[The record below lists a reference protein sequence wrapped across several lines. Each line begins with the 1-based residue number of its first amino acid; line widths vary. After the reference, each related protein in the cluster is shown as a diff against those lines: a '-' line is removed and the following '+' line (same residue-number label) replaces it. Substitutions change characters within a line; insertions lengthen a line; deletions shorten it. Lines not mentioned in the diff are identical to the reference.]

1 MDMDDRRIDRIL
13 RNLILNALEHGE
25 GRPVNISV
33 AANDNA
39 VAVAVRDHGIGM
51 TPAEAARVFDRFWR
65 ADPARARTT
74 GGSGL
79 GLSIAAE
86 DTKLHNGWLQ
96 AWGRKGSGANFRLTL
111 PLRQGETITK
121 SPLQLEPV
129 DVGLHGAGAN
139 GPCCCWTT
147 RRPRAPTCRQ
157 AGTGTRPPEQRVP
170 AQREPERR
178 RGHERCHREGHP
190 AAAALL
196 AVLLFL
202 LTSCAQIPRSGP
214 VGKSTDESAGNPNNA
229 PVFFP
234 SAPRAGAGPEA
245 VIEDF
250 YLAGSG
256 YEDDYAVARQYLTQA
271 SSVTWKPD
279 QRVLVFRSARVV
291 PTGVE
296 NVFNYEL
303 DVSYS
308 VDADGVA
315 TQLPEGTKE
324 NIPATLTQVDGE
336 WRIAE
341 LPDGTAIPEETFK
354 VIYGAYPIYFYDP
367 TFTYAVPDVRWF
379 IKKKTVKA
387 MTSALLGGPAP
398 YLKGAVV
405 SAFPS
410 GIKLARESVPVVSGA
425 AQVDLTAKDLV
436 EASNEDR
443 LRMQTQLALTFRSQP
458 DVINVEL
465 RANQDLV
472 RVEDNGSVLPP
483 IRDKNVPARQIAVSN
498 NDLVRYE
505 NNRISPLPD
514 IQSVSS
520 LSPRAPA
527 ESPVSQSAAFLN
539 AGRGTLYSVVP
550 GQPARSLTTRATLT
564 RPSFDRYDW
573 VWTAG
578 PGANGATE
586 LVAYRPAGVAE
597 GATVP
602 TVTVSPAGFPDG
614 PSRNS
619 RSHARA
625 PAPSSSRSRTA
636 KPRSR

>member
-1 MDMDDRRIDRIL
+1 VKVHPSKL
-13 RNLILNALEHGE
+13 A
-25 GRPVNISV
+25 SAC
-33 AANDNA
+33 AA
-39 VAVAVRDHGIGM
+39 V
-51 TPAEAARVFDRFWR
+51 
-65 ADPARARTT
+65 
-74 GGSGL
+74 
-79 GLSIAAE
+79 
-86 DTKLHNGWLQ
+86 
-96 AWGRKGSGANFRLTL
+96 
-111 PLRQGETITK
+111 
-121 SPLQLEPV
+121 
-129 DVGLHGAGAN
+129 
-139 GPCCCWTT
+139 
-147 RRPRAPTCRQ
+147 
-157 AGTGTRPPEQRVP
+157 
-170 AQREPERR
+170 
-178 RGHERCHREGHP
+178 
-190 AAAALL
+190 L
-196 AVLLFL
+196 AVVLFL

-234 SAPRAGAGPEA
+234 SAPRPGASPES

-291 PTGVE
+291 RTSVE
-296 NVFNYEL
+296 NVFNYQL
-303 DVSYS
+303 DVAYS
-308 VDADGVA
+308 VDPDGVA
-315 TQLPEGTKE
+315 TPLPPGTME

-336 WRIAE
+336 WKIADIA
-341 LPDGTAIPEETFK
+341 DGTAIPEETFK

-367 TFTYAVPDVRWF
+367 TYTYAVPDVRWF

-472 RVEDNGSVLPP
+472 RVEDNGSVLAP
-483 IRDKNVPARQIAVSN
+483 IRDKNVPARQIAISN
-498 NDLVRYE
+498 NELVRYE
-505 NNRISPLPD
+505 NNKISPLPD
-514 IQSVSS
+514 MQSVAA
-520 LSPRAPA
+520 LAPREPA
-527 ESPVSQSAAFLN
+527 ESPVSQAAAFLN
-539 AGRGTLYSVVP
+539 AGRTTLYSIVP
-550 GQPARSLTTRATLT
+550 GQPARALTTRARLS
-564 RPSFDRYDW
+564 RPSFGRYDW

-578 PGANGATE
+578 PGASGAAE
-586 LVAYRPAGVAE
+586 VVAYRPAGVAE
-597 GATVP
+597 GAAVPSVSFAPGWLAGRTVKEFR
-602 TVTVSPAGFPDG
+602 VSREG
-614 PSRNS
+614 
-619 RSHARA
+619 ARA
-625 PAPSSSRSRTA
+625 LVISEQNGKARVQVTGIIRAADGTPRDLTAPMTLLTVRDPDQGVWVDDATVAVMKGSASEPVVPELLSLTSAQPELLAQWPGLTALSAGNGREEIFAQSAEGIFQRLGNGWSPLLKGPADPA
-636 KPRSR
+636 FPG

>member
-1 MDMDDRRIDRIL
+1 MR
-13 RNLILNALEHGE
+13 
-25 GRPVNISV
+25 
-33 AANDNA
+33 
-39 VAVAVRDHGIGM
+39 VRLK
-51 TPAEAARVFDRFWR
+51 TV
-65 ADPARARTT
+65 
-74 GGSGL
+74 
-79 GLSIAAE
+79 
-86 DTKLHNGWLQ
+86 
-96 AWGRKGSGANFRLTL
+96 
-111 PLRQGETITK
+111 
-121 SPLQLEPV
+121 
-129 DVGLHGAGAN
+129 
-139 GPCCCWTT
+139 C
-147 RRPRAPTCRQ
+147 
-157 AGTGTRPPEQRVP
+157 
-170 AQREPERR
+170 
-178 RGHERCHREGHP
+178 
-190 AAAALL
+190 AAAL
-196 AVLLFL
+196 AVVLLM

-245 VIEDF
+245 LIEDF

-291 PTGVE
+291 PTGAE

-303 DVSYS
+303 DVAYS

-315 TQLPEGTKE
+315 TQLPAGTTE

-341 LPDGTAIPEETFK
+341 IADGTAIPEETFK

-379 IKKKTVKA
+379 IRKKTVKA

-472 RVEDNGSVLPP
+472 RVEDNGSVLAP
-483 IRDKNVPARQIAVSN
+483 IRDKNVPAHQIAVSN
-498 NDLVRYE
+498 NELVRYE

-514 IQSVSS
+514 IQSVSA
-520 LSPRAPA
+520 LAPRAPA

-539 AGRGTLYSVVP
+539 AGRTTLYSIVP
-550 GQPARSLTTRATLT
+550 GQAARALTTRATLS
-564 RPSFDRYDW
+564 RPSFGRYDW

-578 PGANGATE
+578 PGASGATE
-586 LVAYRPAGVAE
+586 VIAYRPVGVAE
-597 GATVP
+597 GAAVP
-602 TVTVSPAGFPDG
+602 TVSLAPGWLAGRTVKEFRV
-614 PSRNS
+614 SREG
-619 RSHARA
+619 ARA
-625 PAPSSSRSRTA
+625 LVISEQNGKTRVQVTGIIRAADGTPRDLTAPMTLLTARDPDQGVWVDDATVAVLKGSASETVIPELLSLTSAQPEPLAPWPGLTALSAGNGAEEIYAQSAEGIFQRLGNGWSPQLKGPVDPAFPG
-636 KPRSR
+636 

>member
-1 MDMDDRRIDRIL
+1 M
-13 RNLILNALEHGE
+13 
-25 GRPVNISV
+25 
-33 AANDNA
+33 
-39 VAVAVRDHGIGM
+39 
-51 TPAEAARVFDRFWR
+51 
-65 ADPARARTT
+65 
-74 GGSGL
+74 
-79 GLSIAAE
+79 
-86 DTKLHNGWLQ
+86 
-96 AWGRKGSGANFRLTL
+96 
-111 PLRQGETITK
+111 
-121 SPLQLEPV
+121 
-129 DVGLHGAGAN
+129 
-139 GPCCCWTT
+139 
-147 RRPRAPTCRQ
+147 
-157 AGTGTRPPEQRVP
+157 RVP
-170 AQREPERR
+170 SSKLT
-178 RGHERCHREGHP
+178 
-190 AAAALL
+190 AACAAVL
-196 AVLLFL
+196 AVVLFL

-234 SAPRAGAGPEA
+234 SAPRPGAGPQS

-291 PTGVE
+291 PTSVE

-303 DVSYS
+303 DVAYS

-315 TQLPEGTKE
+315 TQLPPGTME

-341 LPDGTAIPEETFK
+341 IADGTAIPEETFK

-472 RVEDNGSVLPP
+472 RVEDNGSVLAP
-483 IRDKNVPARQIAVSN
+483 IRDKNVPAHQIAVSN
-498 NDLVRYE
+498 NELVRYE

-514 IQSVSS
+514 IQSVAV
-520 LSPRAPA
+520 LAPRAPA

-539 AGRGTLYSVVP
+539 ADRNTLYSIVP
-550 GQPARSLTTRATLT
+550 GQPTRALTTRASLS

-578 PGANGATE
+578 PGGSGATE
-586 LVAYRPAGVAE
+586 VVAYRPAGAPEGAAVPGVSLAPGWLAGRNVKEFRVSREGTRALVISEQNGRTRVQVTGIIRAADGTPRDLTAPMSLLTVRDPDQGVWVDDTTVAVMKGSASEAVTPELLSLTSAQPELLAQWPGLTALSAGNGPDEIFAQSAE
-597 GATVP
+597 GIFQRLGNGW
-602 TVTVSPAGFPDG
+602 SPQLKGLIDPAFPG
-614 PSRNS
+614 
-619 RSHARA
+619 
-625 PAPSSSRSRTA
+625 
-636 KPRSR
+636 

>member
-1 MDMDDRRIDRIL
+1 M
-13 RNLILNALEHGE
+13 
-25 GRPVNISV
+25 
-33 AANDNA
+33 
-39 VAVAVRDHGIGM
+39 
-51 TPAEAARVFDRFWR
+51 
-65 ADPARARTT
+65 
-74 GGSGL
+74 
-79 GLSIAAE
+79 
-86 DTKLHNGWLQ
+86 
-96 AWGRKGSGANFRLTL
+96 SGAS
-111 PLRQGETITK
+111 GK
-121 SPLQLEPV
+121 
-129 DVGLHGAGAN
+129 A
-139 GPCCCWTT
+139 T
-147 RRPRAPTCRQ
+147 R
-157 AGTGTRPPEQRVP
+157 
-170 AQREPERR
+170 
-178 RGHERCHREGHP
+178 

-214 VGKSTDESAGNPNNA
+214 VGKSKDESAGNPNNA

-234 SAPRAGAGPEA
+234 TAPRAGASPEA

-303 DVSYS
+303 DVAYS

-483 IRDKNVPARQIAVSN
+483 VRDKNVPDHQIAVSN
-498 NDLVRYE
+498 NALVRYE

-514 IQSVSS
+514 IRSVVA
-520 LSPRAPA
+520 LAPRSPA

-539 AGRGTLYSVVP
+539 ARGGTLYSIVP
-550 GQPARSLTTRATLT
+550 GQPARALNSRDTLT

-578 PGANGATE
+578 PGAKGATE
-586 LVAYRPAGVAE
+586 LIAFRPAGVAA
-597 GATVP
+597 GAGVP
-602 TVTVSPAGFPDG
+602 SVTVSPAWLAGRSVKEFRVSREGTRALIITEQGGKSRVQIAGIVRAADGTPKDLTEPMTLLATNNPDQG
-614 PSRNS
+614 VWVDDTTV
-619 RSHARA
+619 AVMKG
-625 PAPSSSRSRTA
+625 SSSATVTPELLFLTSSQPQQLAPWPGLTA
-636 KPRSR
+636 LSAGNGADEIYAQSTEGIFQRLGNGWSPQIKGPIDPSYPG